1 MGLRIARDSLFRL
14 PCGGIMRLTNPST
27 TPVDLTLDFTDEQG
41 LSFSPSTI
49 LHVDAMSHLSLYI
62 TQLPFSPGQGSVGER
77 NFVRISSPGPAI
89 SVVGLLARYNER
101 GDFLITTTPAIP
113 EDGIASTGPLYIP
126 HIVDGGGYTTQLVL
140 FPASGQTAGTTLA
153 GTVEYFHQ
161 SGTPMVLPTR

>member
-1 MGLRIARDSLFRL
+1 M
-14 PCGGIMRLTNPST
+14 
-27 TPVDLTLDFTDEQG
+27 
-41 LSFSPSTI
+41 
-49 LHVDAMSHLSLYI
+49 
-62 TQLPFSPGQGSVGER
+62 
-77 NFVRISSPGPAI
+77 RISSPGPAI

-161 SGTPMVLPTR
+161 SGTPMVLPTPAEMRSRKSWRLDLFPA

>member
-77 NFVRISSPGPAI
+77 N
-89 SVVGLLARYNER
+89 L
-101 GDFLITTTPAIP
+101 
-113 EDGIASTGPLYIP
+113 
-126 HIVDGGGYTTQLVL
+126 
-140 FPASGQTAGTTLA
+140 
-153 GTVEYFHQ
+153 
-161 SGTPMVLPTR
+161 